1 MGVMVMR
8 KYLILTL
15 SLILILLFILLS
27 NQFACLRKE
36 KEIKISA
43 QEATQGTSAINPQ
56 KDKYAFEREKMV
68 SDTIVAR
75 NVSDKLVLAAM
86 RKVPRHEFVPENMKR
101 YAYDDRPLP
110 IGEDQT
116 ISQPYIVALMTELLG
131 LKGGEK
137 VLEIGTGSGYQA
149 AILAEIAKE
158 VYTIEIIP
166 SLAQSAEERLRKLGY
181 KNITVKI
188 GDGYKGWEEYAPF
201 DGIIVTAAP
210 DHIPQPLVDQLKVG
224 GKMVIPV
231 GAIIQQLKVITKTES
246 GIKEKSVLP
255 VRFVPMTGEAQQKK
269 K

>member
-1 MGVMVMR
+1 MK
-8 KYLILTL
+8 KYLILIL
-15 SLILILLFILLS
+15 SSVFILLFVLLS

-36 KEIKISA
+36 KEIKVSV
-43 QEATQGTSAINPQ
+43 QEAMQGMPAPASQ
-56 KDKYAFEREKMV
+56 EDKYAFEREKMV
-68 SDTIVAR
+68 ADTIVAR
-75 NVSDKLVLAAM
+75 NVSDKLVLSAM

-116 ISQPYIVALMTELLG
+116 ISQPYIVALMTELLE

-149 AILAEIAKE
+149 AILAEIAKD

-166 SLAQSAEERLRKLGY
+166 SLAQSAEERLRRLGY
-181 KNITVKI
+181 KNITVKT
-188 GDGYKGWEEYAPF
+188 GDGYKGWEEHAPF

-210 DHIPQPLVDQLKVG
+210 DHIPQPLVDQLKIG

-231 GAIIQQLKVITKTES
+231 GSMIQQLKVITKTES

-269 K
+269 SKKSE

>member
-1 MGVMVMR
+1 MKR
-8 KYLILTL
+8 YLIF
-15 SLILILLFILLS
+15 LLLLAFIF
-27 NQFACLRKE
+27 NQFACLKKE
-36 KEIKISA
+36 KED
-43 QEATQGTSAINPQ
+43 QTSNQQTEQSSTMTNPQ
-56 KDKYAFEREKMV
+56 ESKYTFEREKMV
-68 SDTIVAR
+68 ADTIVAR
-75 NVSDKLVLAAM
+75 NVSDKLVLSAM

-101 YAYDDRPLP
+101 YAYEDRPLP

-131 LKGGEK
+131 LKGNEK

-166 SLAQSAEERLRKLGY
+166 SLAKSAEERLRRLGY
-181 KNITVKI
+181 KNIIVKI
-188 GDGYKGWEEYAPF
+188 GDGYKGWEEHAPF
-201 DGIIVTAAP
+201 DGIVVTAAP

-231 GAIIQQLKVITKTES
+231 GSMIQQLKVITKTES